1 MIRTIFVWSC
11 IVVATL
17 VVGPLVV
24 MVYPFDRS
32 GKTGHG
38 LARLWAKVALL
49 AAGVEVE
56 MEGLETLERKG
67 PYIFMSNHQGGYDI
81 FALHGRLPFH
91 FKWLAKKELF
101 SIPVLGWAMAAAGYI
116 PIDRE
121 GTRETVKAMN
131 EAAQKIHDGM
141 SVIIFP
147 EGTRSPDG
155 SIQPF
160 KKGGFALAIKSR
172 VPIVPLAIVGSR
184 EIMPK
189 GRLTVRPGRIRVR
202 SEPMIETKDC
212 SLRDW
217 KPLMEKVAGAISRGL
232 QQISQK

>member
-11 IVVATL
+11 IVFATL
-17 VVGPLVV
+17 VVGSLVV

-38 LARLWAKVALL
+38 LARLWANVALL
-49 AAGVEVE
+49 AAGVKVK
-56 MEGLETLERKG
+56 MEGLESLDRKG
-67 PYIFMSNHQGGYDI
+67 PYIFMSNHQGAYDI

-116 PIDRE
+116 AIDRE
-121 GTRETVKAMN
+121 GTRDTVRAMN
-131 EAAQKIHDGM
+131 DAARKIHDGM

-160 KKGGFALAIKSR
+160 KKGGVTLAIKSK

-202 SEPMIETKDC
+202 SEPLIETKDC
-212 SLRDW
+212 CLRDW
-217 KPLMEKVAGAISRGL
+217 KPLMGKVAGAISRGL

>member
-24 MVYPFDRS
+24 IVYPFDRS

-38 LARLWAKVALL
+38 LARLWARVALL
-49 AAGVEVE
+49 AAGVEVR
-56 MEGLETLERKG
+56 MEGLEPLERKG

-81 FALHGRLPFH
+81 FALQGHLPFH

-160 KKGGFALAIKSR
+160 KKGGFTLAIKSK
-172 VPIVPLAIVGSR
+172 VPIVPVAIVGSR

-189 GRLTVRPGRIRVR
+189 GRLTVRSGRIRIR
-202 SEPMIETKDC
+202 SEPLIETKDC

-217 KPLMEKVAGAISRGL
+217 KPLMEKVAEAISRSFQL
-232 QQISQK
+232 ISQK